1 MQLEDGTQV
10 RERKSALME
19 VIELQ
24 RKLLQRREDST
35 STGDDSEEMAWYT
48 EQTKRLERFKLA
60 LNTLRL
66 QPDEFE
72 LWVPS
77 EWMPGCRAGTR
88 GMAACKLRIN
98 ARSQMALVPGDTAA
112 RPGGDAATPSA
123 DGSGEPSEDAE
134 ACRPR
139 VFFIDELRVIRS
151 EAEPSPVK
159 REGPSMATLV
169 LGWRRVEDGG
179 GTGCSLRCLS
189 PEAAELSE
197 VLGQHLQRYKQARVA
212 TAARLAQL
220 HALKCIP
227 YRSSNEAHEQLLRR
241 LWECG
246 FPGVA
251 LTQRVT
257 TEWGRLGF
265 QGDDPATDFR
275 GMGVLGLHNLVY
287 FGEHYPDVFA
297 RLIEKQRKRDYPL
310 ACAGIHVTSML
321 LELLHLAEGD
331 RDIPP
336 GRLPAEGHAEGH
348 GTAAEV
354 QGRPPF
360 SEAWDSDMFRFFCH
374 MFYRERPFED
384 MYCFSL
390 RMLDRIF
397 VSLDADYA
405 DFSTVRRGSEVVRW

>member
-1 MQLEDGTQV
+1 MARAATLDMAPAPEPAALAAASVATAHAAASVATALAAASEPAALAAATIASSGPVATALAAASVADPMQLLEDGTDV

-24 RKLLQRREDST
+24 QRLIQRRDLDST
-35 STGDDSEEMAWYT
+35 TTGDDSEEMAWYT

-60 LNTLRL
+60 LNALRL

-72 LWVPS
+72 LSVPS

-98 ARSQMALVPGDTAA
+98 ARSQMALVPGDAAA
-112 RPGGDAATPSA
+112 RPSGDAGTPSV

-197 VLGQHLQRYKQARVA
+197 VLGQHLQRYNQARVA
-212 TAARLAQL
+212 TAARLAAL
-220 HALKCIP
+220 HALKCTP
-227 YRSSNEAHEQLLRR
+227 YRSATEAHEQLLRR
-241 LWECG
+241 LWHCG
-246 FPGVA
+246 FPGVPLQA
-251 LTQRVT
+251 GCVT
-257 TEWGRLGF
+257 TEWVRLGF
-265 QGDDPATDFR
+265 QGADPATDFR

-287 FGEHYPDVFA
+287 FGEHYPG
-297 RLIEKQRKRDYPL
+297 QP
-310 ACAGIHVTSML
+310 
-321 LELLHLAEGD
+321 
-331 RDIPP
+331 
-336 GRLPAEGHAEGH
+336 
-348 GTAAEV
+348 
-354 QGRPPF
+354 
-360 SEAWDSDMFRFFCH
+360 
-374 MFYRERPFED
+374 
-384 MYCFSL
+384 
-390 RMLDRIF
+390 
-397 VSLDADYA
+397 
-405 DFSTVRRGSEVVRW
+405 